1 MFDTL
6 APGRIRSLPIGWAE
20 RQWGCVMGLIYQ
32 VRKQTSRFDA
42 VHHGQHLY
50 RLHWLN
56 DGGNGTAEGFST
68 SWQR

>member
-6 APGRIRSLPIGWAE
+6 VAGRIGSRLNRLSRTAMG
-20 RQWGCVMGLIYQ
+20 RVMGLIHQ
-32 VRKQTSRFDA
+32 VRKQTNRFEA

-56 DGGNGTAEGFST
+56 DEGTGTAEGFFA

>member
-1 MFDTL
+1 M
-6 APGRIRSLPIGWAE
+6 GRI
-20 RQWGCVMGLIYQ
+20 MGLIHQ
-32 VRKQTSRFDA
+32 VRKQTSHFEA

-56 DGGNGTAEGFST
+56 DGGDGTAEGFSA

>member
-1 MFDTL
+1 M
-6 APGRIRSLPIGWAE
+6 GR
-20 RQWGCVMGLIYQ
+20 VMGLIYQ
-32 VRKQTSRFDA
+32 VRKQTSCFEA

-56 DGGNGTAEGFST
+56 DGGDGTAEGFSA

>member
-1 MFDTL
+1 M
-6 APGRIRSLPIGWAE
+6 GR
-20 RQWGCVMGLIYQ
+20 VMGLIHQ
-32 VRKQTSRFDA
+32 FRKQMNRSEA

-56 DGGNGTAEGFST
+56 DGGDGAAEGFSA